1 MLIPSPN
8 VTANHQYHNA
18 IALEKKGAAFVI
30 EEKKLKNDFEEV
42 FKNLVT
48 NIGIQQGMTKELKA
62 LAKPEAAKSIVK
74 ELTTLI

>member
-1 MLIPSPN
+1 M
-8 VTANHQYHNA
+8 
-18 IALEKKGAAFVI
+18 I